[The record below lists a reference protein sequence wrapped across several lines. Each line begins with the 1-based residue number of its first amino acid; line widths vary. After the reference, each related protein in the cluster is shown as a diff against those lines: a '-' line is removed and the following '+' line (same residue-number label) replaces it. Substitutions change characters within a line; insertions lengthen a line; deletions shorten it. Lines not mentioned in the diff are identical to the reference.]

1 MSYEDAIAPKFYLA
15 IKTILIMGKKAAE
28 KKIKVNDAV
37 VDRMSKYFKVQDK
50 GALYRYMKANNIYNS
65 EDA

>member
-1 MSYEDAIAPKFYLA
+1 LHRVLFSDKNNINH
-15 IKTILIMGKKAAE
+15 GKKAAE

-50 GALYRYMKANNIYNS
+50 RALYRYMKATNIYNS
-65 EDA
+65 EDPA

>member
-1 MSYEDAIAPKFYLA
+1 
-15 IKTILIMGKKAAE
+15 MGKKAAE

-50 GALYRYMKANNIYNS
+50 RALYRYMKATNIYNS
-65 EDA
+65 EDPA